1 MSNKQKQS
9 DVPEDERALEP
20 ELVGQ
25 ELGDELVG
33 ALIEEG
39 EAPTMESLM
48 QDIAAI
54 QETNTE
60 LDDKYLRA
68 KAETDNARRISVKE
82 VEKARK
88 FALESFARELLL
100 VKDSLDQASQV
111 DLSSNVT
118 EQLIEQMSEGLNLTL
133 KQLNSVF
140 ERFNIEVVA
149 PEAGDSLD
157 PELHQAMTKQPSDEV
172 DANNIVSTIQ
182 TGYTLNGRLLR
193 PAMVIVSSGS

>member
-1 MSNKQKQS
+1 MGNKEKHS
-9 DVPEDERALEP
+9 DRTEDEQAFEA
-20 ELVGQ
+20 EFVGQ
-25 ELGDELVG
+25 EMSDEHDE

-39 EAPTMESLM
+39 EPPTMESLM
-48 QDIAAI
+48 QDLAAMRD
-54 QETNTE
+54 TNND

-88 FALESFARELLL
+88 FALESFAKELLM
-100 VKDSLDQASQV
+100 VKDSLDQAAQV

-118 EQLIEQMSEGLNLTL
+118 EQLIEQMSEGLGLTL
-133 KQLNSVF
+133 KQLNGVF
-140 ERFNIEVVA
+140 ERFKIEVVS
-149 PEAGDSLD
+149 PEAGDVLD
-157 PELHQAMTKQPSDEV
+157 PELHQAMTRQPSNEV
-172 DANNIVSTIQ
+172 DANNIVSTLQ

>member
-9 DVPEDERALEP
+9 DVAEDERALEP

-25 ELGDELVG
+25 ELGDELDG
-33 ALIEEG
+33 GLIEEG
-39 EAPTMESLM
+39 EAPTMDSLM

-118 EQLIEQMSEGLNLTL
+118 EQLIEQMTEGLNLTL

>member
-9 DVPEDERALEP
+9 DVSIDEPALES
-20 ELVGQ
+20 EFVGQ
-25 ELGDELVG
+25 DLGDELEA

-39 EAPTMESLM
+39 KAPTMESLM
-48 QDIAAI
+48 QDLAAM
-54 QETNTE
+54 QETNIE

-88 FALESFARELLL
+88 FALESFAKELLL

-111 DLSSNVT
+111 DLNGNVT
-118 EQLIEQMSEGLNLTL
+118 EQLIEQMTEGLNLTL

-140 ERFNIEVVA
+140 ERFNVEVVA
-149 PEAGDSLD
+149 PEVGDSLD

-193 PAMVIVSSGS
+193 PAMVIVSSGN

>member
-1 MSNKQKQS
+1 MSNKDKHS
-9 DVPEDERALEP
+9 EISEDEQALEA
-20 ELVGQ
+20 EFVGQ
-25 ELGDELVG
+25 DLGDELDE

-48 QDIAAI
+48 QDLAAMR
-54 QETNTE
+54 ETNNE
-60 LDDKYLRA
+60 LDDKYVRA

-88 FALESFARELLL
+88 FALEGFAKELLQ
-100 VKDSLDQASQV
+100 VKDSLGQATQV
-111 DLSSNVT
+111 DLSGDVNR
-118 EQLIEQMSEGLNLTL
+118 QLIEQMSEGLSLTL
-133 KQLNSVF
+133 KQLDSVF
-140 ERFNIEVVA
+140 DRFNIEVVA

-157 PELHQAMTKQPSDEV
+157 PELHQAMTKQPSEEV
-172 DANNIVSTIQ
+172 DANNILATIQ

>member
-25 ELGDELVG
+25 ELGHELDG

-118 EQLIEQMSEGLNLTL
+118 EQLIEQMTEGLNLTL

-157 PELHQAMTKQPSDEV
+157 PELHQARTKQPSDEV

>member
-111 DLSSNVT
+111 DLSNNVT
-118 EQLIEQMSEGLNLTL
+118 EQLIEQMTEGLNLTL

>member
-1 MSNKQKQS
+1 MSNKQKQAKVS
-9 DVPEDERALEP
+9 DDEQALEP

-25 ELGDELVG
+25 GPGDEPEDV
-33 ALIEEG
+33 LIEEG
-39 EAPTMESLM
+39 EVPTMESLM
-48 QDIAAI
+48 QDLAAM
-54 QETNTE
+54 QQTNKE
-60 LDDKYLRA
+60 LDDQYLRA

-88 FALESFARELLL
+88 FALESFAKELLL

-118 EQLIEQMSEGLNLTL
+118 EQLIEQMTEGLNLTL
-133 KQLNSVF
+133 KQLNNVF
-140 ERFNIEVVA
+140 ERFSIEVVT

-157 PELHQAMTKQPSDEV
+157 PELHQAMTKQPSGEV
-172 DANNIVSTIQ
+172 DANNIISTIQ

-193 PAMVIVSSGS
+193 PAMVIVSSGA

>member
-118 EQLIEQMSEGLNLTL
+118 EQLIEQMTEGLNLTL

>member
-9 DVPEDERALEP
+9 EVSQDEQALEP
-20 ELVGQ
+20 EIAGQ
-25 ELGDELVG
+25 VSGDELDQG
-33 ALIEEG
+33 LIEKG
-39 EAPTMESLM
+39 KVPTMESLM
-48 QDIAAI
+48 QDLAAM
-54 QETNTE
+54 QETNTV

-88 FALESFARELLL
+88 FALESFAKELLL

-111 DLSSNVT
+111 DLSSDVT
-118 EQLIEQMSEGLNLTL
+118 EQLIEQMAEGLNMTL
-133 KQLNSVF
+133 KQLDSVF
-140 ERFNIEVVA
+140 ERFNVEVVA
-149 PEAGDSLD
+149 PEAGDALD

-172 DANNIVSTIQ
+172 DANNIISTIQ

-193 PAMVIVSSGS
+193 PAMVIVSSGT